1 MLIDTRSLR
10 DPNRV
15 ELFKDGLWMP
25 PQREYYDDP
34 AMTDAWIDGHKGVYP
49 PGAKQVLV
57 SYVKHYIPH
66 QAPEYWLRNLNQIY
80 SKALNPALD
89 LVWTGKASAKEA
101 MDQAAADAKPLMA
114 GRWN

>member
-1 MLIDTRSLR
+1 
-10 DPNRV
+10 
-15 ELFKDGLWMP
+15 
-25 PQREYYDDP
+25 
-34 AMTDAWIDGHKGVYP
+34 MTAGPITIVAAAISNCHFDVYLP
-49 PGAKQVLV
+49 
-57 SYVKHYIPH
+57 VKNVR
-66 QAPEYWLRNLNQIY
+66 PEYWLRNLNQIY